1 MQISQVKELLE
12 AFHAFAGS
20 VCKPENN
27 DLILLA
33 SLFSSGNKETIG
45 KFVERIKKRW
55 AEEKGEAAFPP
66 LLKAQLE
73 QMAGALQASAA
84 PKAKEAV
91 LRLLTL
97 FEGSADADTLA
108 FIERIVSARDYL
120 PPAKP
125 PKKLKAAGVARVDL
139 VVLDYVEIF
148 KTVALK
154 PHEFMIALRRLQSD
168 SKISDARVKKI
179 ANALNGTSSK
189 TRENAIANILEFQNK
204 EALSQSTR
212 SAHEL
217 LPV

>member
-1 MQISQVKELLE
+1 MQIAQVKELLE

-91 LRLLTL
+91 SHILTL
-97 FEGSADADTLA
+97 FEGVEDANSNA
-108 FIERIVSARDYL
+108 FIERIVSARDYVR
-120 PPAKP
+120 PSK
-125 PKKLKAAGVARVDL
+125 PKKSNSGGTTRIDL
-139 VVLDYVEIF
+139 TVTSYVESF
-148 KTVALK
+148 RTNALK
-154 PHEFMIALRRLQSD
+154 TNEFTVALRRLQGD

-179 ANALNGTSSK
+179 AKVLSGRTSK
-189 TRENAIANILEFQNK
+189 TRDDAIANILEFQNK

-212 SAHEL
+212 SAHQL